1 MIFLAFFTA
10 KTLRRVETGEKI
22 IKIANQ
28 CLLYLPTVK
37 YSRDLRA
44 HKIKRTTT
52 VKKAMTRGNVLVC
65 TKPKYRCIQ
74 QHKKDPGLQQQIEN
88 KIIEMFCM
96 LMQIQLTLV
105 LANPEGT
112 EQFSSL

>member
-37 YSRDLRA
+37 HSRDLRA

-52 VKKAMTRGNVLVC
+52 VKKAMLGA
-65 TKPKYRCIQ
+65 
-74 QHKKDPGLQQQIEN
+74 
-88 KIIEMFCM
+88 MF
-96 LMQIQLTLV
+96 
-105 LANPEGT
+105 
-112 EQFSSL
+112 